1 MRKMDVLEISE
12 SQGSLQGDVCAAS
25 PSLLLQ
31 NECFNVSEV
40 FQNGLSEDLESQ
52 IFHSRVL

>member
-40 FQNGLSEDLESQ
+40 FQNGLSEDLE
-52 IFHSRVL
+52 VLNLNF